1 MASEHPKR
9 RLTLPHTLVLISLLL
24 LGVYILGLILPAGAF
39 ERAERE
45 VQGQTRLVTV
55 PGTYHSIDRPLLA
68 PHWLLIAPVKGFQE
82 GALIIVLVFIFGG
95 VFKILD
101 STGSL
106 EAGIRRL
113 SAWFVERPRMRRAMI
128 PVLMLIFS
136 SAGASYGMS
145 EEAIPFT
152 LIFIPLALSLGYD
165 SIVGV
170 AIPFVGSA
178 IGFSAAFFNPFTVGI
193 AQSFADL
200 PLYSG
205 LEYRL
210 LLWILGTTI
219 STIFVM
225 RYAERVR
232 RDPRSSPVYEL
243 DRTRAAEHDASA
255 GSRQEDGGRGS
266 VEWGPKPRAILAVL
280 GLAMVLLVIGILV
293 WGWYMEEI
301 GALFL
306 AVGLLAGIIGRMP
319 LSAMADNFVRG
330 ARDMM
335 NVALII
341 GLGRAVLI
349 LLQQAGVLDTILYGA
364 ASAISTVPGIVTAQS
379 MLLVQ
384 AVINFFVH
392 SGTAQAALTMPIMAP
407 LSDLVGITRQTTVL
421 AFQLCEVIN
430 PILPTSA
437 VTMGVL
443 GVARIPW
450 ETWARWFLPLMI
462 ILLVFSL
469 LALIP
474 PVLTHWGPL

>member
-1 MASEHPKR
+1 
-9 RLTLPHTLVLISLLL
+9 
-24 LGVYILGLILPAGAF
+24 
-39 ERAERE
+39 
-45 VQGQTRLVTV
+45 
-55 PGTYHSIDRPLLA
+55 
-68 PHWLLIAPVKGFQE
+68 
-82 GALIIVLVFIFGG
+82 
-95 VFKILD
+95 
-101 STGSL
+101 
-106 EAGIRRL
+106 
-113 SAWFVERPRMRRAMI
+113 
-128 PVLMLIFS
+128 
-136 SAGASYGMS
+136 
-145 EEAIPFT
+145 
-152 LIFIPLALSLGYD
+152 
-165 SIVGV
+165 
-170 AIPFVGSA
+170 
-178 IGFSAAFFNPFTVGI
+178 
-193 AQSFADL
+193 
-200 PLYSG
+200 
-205 LEYRL
+205 
-210 LLWILGTTI
+210 
-219 STIFVM
+219 
-225 RYAERVR
+225 
-232 RDPRSSPVYEL
+232 
-243 DRTRAAEHDASA
+243 
-255 GSRQEDGGRGS
+255 
-266 VEWGPKPRAILAVL
+266 
-280 GLAMVLLVIGILV
+280 
-293 WGWYMEEI
+293 MEEI

-306 AVGLLAGIIGRMP
+306 AIGLLAGIIGRMP
-319 LSAMADNFVRG
+319 LSQMADNFVKG

-364 ASAISTVPGIVTAQS
+364 ASAISTVPDIITAHA

-450 ETWARWFLPLMI
+450 EIWARWFLPLMI